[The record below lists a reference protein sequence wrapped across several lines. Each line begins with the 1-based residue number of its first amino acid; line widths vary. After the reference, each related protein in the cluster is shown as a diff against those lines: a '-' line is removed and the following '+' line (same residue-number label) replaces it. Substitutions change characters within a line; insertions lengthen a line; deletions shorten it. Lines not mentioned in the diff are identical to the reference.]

1 MYLNSGLCHDWKTLA
16 TSWVQT
22 WWPFL
27 KGIMS
32 QRESL
37 ADGRQSI
44 PGGVLRGLPR
54 PACFC
59 HCLLVT
65 SDQHLTL
72 DRVTQLGLC
81 SGGCVH
87 SCLTWPSLQ
96 CAAQVGSC
104 CSSPSSAAQP
114 GHAPSH
120 RREAKL
126 AESLRTGWGGWE
138 GCYSAA
144 PELAGVS
151 RERNRRV

>member
-1 MYLNSGLCHDWKTLA
+1 
-16 TSWVQT
+16 
-22 WWPFL
+22 
-27 KGIMS
+27 MS